1 MNAIELL
8 KEDHDRVS
16 RLFQKVKANEDGDNA
31 ELAQQISEELQIHT
45 HIEETI
51 FYPRLIADGFAVS

>member
-8 KEDHDRVS
+8 KADHDKVS
-16 RLFQKVKANEDGDNA
+16 RLFQKVKATQEESEHK
-31 ELAQQISEELQIHT
+31 ELFKQIQEELEIHT

-51 FYPRLIADGFAVS
+51 VYPIMKENSEL